1 MNQYISIYSIFF
13 KKNYFFDESNSKKI
27 KLSFLLFLFISVLE
41 FFSIGLLVVVVLT
54 VLGYTN
60 HFPEYLKFFSNFEK
74 KTLLLLFIFF
84 IFIKYFL
91 QILFNYFERKTLRD
105 LQIDYTSKLLN
116 SYFFASNSSL
126 AKFDHSVILNNLISE
141 VKNVFIGFFR
151 PANEFFSELIIIL
164 SLLCLLLFLIDFQLI
179 IICIFIVI
187 FFIIFLKII
196 SKIANQW
203 GRRRIIAG
211 SELLSNIT
219 GVLKNYNIIKLL
231 NKENFFLKKISPIF
245 STVAQA
251 EFMEDIGQKLF
262 RIFLEA
268 TVFLIFLI
276 VLFLLISEK
285 QDDLM
290 AKIIQIFI
298 PFLRILPSF
307 IKLNTTLNKMMY
319 ALPSALNLQATN
331 NELKNST
338 TKINIAE
345 NKKINFLH
353 SLQIKNLHFAY
364 SEDKKIID
372 NKSFQ
377 FNKNEKYL
385 IVGKSGSGKTTFVEL
400 LLGFKKANQGQFIID
415 SHNYQPSEDFSWKK
429 LFGYVPQEV
438 SLLNGT
444 LLSNIAFGEN
454 LNSINYEK
462 SQATLNSM
470 NLGDDFVLDYNIKNF
485 GSNISGGQK
494 QRIGICRA
502 LYFNPEILILD
513 EPTSALNKEDSKKIM
528 NDILNLN
535 KTIIVISHDQ
545 NIITF
550 FKNIINFE

>member
-1 MNQYISIYSIFF
+1 MNQYISICSIFF
-13 KKNYFFDESNSKKI
+13 KKNYFFDEGNSKKI
-27 KLSFLLFLFISVLE
+27 KLSFLSFLFISVLE

-60 HFPEYLKFFSNFEK
+60 NFPEYLKFFSNFEK
-74 KTLLLLFIFF
+74 KTLLLFFIFF
-84 IFIKYFL
+84 ISIKYCL
-91 QILFNYFERKTLRD
+91 QILLNYYEIKTLRD
-105 LQIDYTSKLLN
+105 LQLDYTSKLLN

-126 AKFDHSVILNNLISE
+126 AKFDHSIILNNLINE

-179 IICIFIVI
+179 IICFFIVI
-187 FFIIFLKII
+187 FFLIFLKII

-231 NKENFFLKKISPIF
+231 NKENFFLKKISPFF
-245 STVAQA
+245 SIVTQA

-276 VLFLLISEK
+276 VLFFLISEK

-319 ALPSALNLQATN
+319 ALPSVLNLQATN
-331 NELKNST
+331 SELKNSI
-338 TKINIAE
+338 TKINIPD
-345 NKKINFLH
+345 NKKITFFH
-353 SLQIKNLHFAY
+353 SLEIKNLHFSY
-364 SEDKKIID
+364 SEDKKIIK

-385 IVGKSGSGKTTFVEL
+385 IVGKSGSGKTTFIEL
-400 LLGFKKANQGQFIID
+400 LLGFKKANQGQFLID
-415 SHNYQPSEDFSWKK
+415 SHNYEPTDDFCWKK

-444 LLSNIAFGEN
+444 LISNIAFGES
-454 LNSINYEK
+454 LNIINYK
-462 SQATLNSM
+462 KIQATLNSM
-470 NLGDDFVLDYNIKNF
+470 NLGSNFLLDHNIENF

-502 LYFNPEILILD
+502 LYFDPEILILD
-513 EPTSALNKEDSKKIM
+513 EPTSALNIEDSKKIM
-528 NDILNLN
+528 KDILNLN

-545 NIITF
+545 NIIPF
-550 FKNIINFE
+550 FNNIINFE

>member
-41 FFSIGLLVVVVLT
+41 LFSIGLLVVVVLS

-60 HFPEYLKFFSNFEK
+60 NFPEYLKFFSNFEK
-74 KTLLLLFIFF
+74 KILLLFF
-84 IFIKYFL
+84 ISFISIKYFL
-91 QILFNYFERKTLRD
+91 QIILNYYERKILRD

-116 SYFFASNSSL
+116 YYFFASNSSL
-126 AKFDHSVILNNLISE
+126 VKFDHSVILNNLINE
-141 VKNVFIGFFR
+141 VKNVFTGFFR

-179 IICIFIVI
+179 IICILIVI

-196 SKIANQW
+196 SKVANQW
-203 GRRRIIAG
+203 GRKRIIAG
-211 SELLSNIT
+211 SELLSSIT

-231 NKENFFLKKISPIF
+231 NKENFFLKKISPFF
-245 STVAQA
+245 SIITQA

-262 RIFLEA
+262 RVFVEA

-276 VLFLLISEK
+276 VLFFLISEK

-319 ALPSALNLQATN
+319 ALPSALNLQVTSS
-331 NELKNST
+331 ELKNSNI
-338 TKINIAE
+338 KINKVE

-353 SLQIKNLHFAY
+353 SIKIKNLYFAY
-364 SEDKKIID
+364 SDDKKIID

-385 IVGKSGSGKTTFVEL
+385 IAGKSGSGKTTFIEL
-400 LLGFKKANQGQFIID
+400 LLGFKKAKQGQFMID
-415 SHNYQPSEDFSWKK
+415 SQNYDPIEDFCWKK

-438 SLLNGT
+438 SLLNDT
-444 LLSNIAFGEN
+444 LLSNIAFGED
-454 LNSINYEK
+454 LNSVDYNKAQI
-462 SQATLNSM
+462 ALNSM
-470 NLGDDFVLDYNIKNF
+470 NLGDNFHLDFSIKNF
-485 GSNISGGQK
+485 GSNISGGEK
-494 QRIGICRA
+494 QRVGICRA

-513 EPTSALNKEDSKKIM
+513 EPTSALNVEDSKKIM
-528 NDILNLN
+528 KDILNLN

-545 NIITF
+545 NIISF

>member
-1 MNQYISIYSIFF
+1 MNQYISICSIFF

-41 FFSIGLLVVVVLT
+41 FFSIGLLVVMVLT

-60 HFPEYLKFFSNFEK
+60 HFPEYLKFLSNFEK
-74 KTLLLLFIFF
+74 KTLLLFFIFF

-91 QILFNYFERKTLRD
+91 QILFNYFERKVLRD

-141 VKNVFIGFFR
+141 VKNVFTGFFR

-164 SLLCLLLFLIDFQLI
+164 SLLCLLLFLIDFHLI
-179 IICIFIVI
+179 TIIIFIVI
-187 FFIIFLKII
+187 FFFIFLKII
-196 SKIANQW
+196 SKVANHW
-203 GRRRIIAG
+203 GKKKIIAG
-211 SELLSNIT
+211 SELLSNIA
-219 GVLKNYNIIKLL
+219 GILKNYNIIKLL

-245 STVAQA
+245 SVVAQA

-268 TVFLIFLI
+268 AIFLIFLI
-276 VLFLLISEK
+276 ALFFLISEK

-290 AKIIQIFI
+290 TKIIQIFI

-307 IKLNTTLNKMMY
+307 IKLNTMLNKMMY
-319 ALPSALNLQATN
+319 VLPSVLNLQATS

-338 TKINIAE
+338 TKINIAK

-353 SLQIKNLHFAY
+353 SLEIKNLHFAY
-364 SEDKKIID
+364 PEEKKIID
-372 NKSFQ
+372 NKNFQ

-400 LLGFKKANQGQFIID
+400 LLGFKKANQGQFLID
-415 SHNYQPSEDFSWKK
+415 SHNYEPTDDFCWKK

-438 SLLNGT
+438 SLLNGS
-444 LLSNIAFGEN
+444 LISNIAFGES
-454 LNSINYEK
+454 LNIINYEK
-462 SQATLNSM
+462 MQATLNSM
-470 NLGDDFVLDYNIKNF
+470 NLGGNFLLDHNIENF

-502 LYFNPEILILD
+502 LYFDPEILILD
-513 EPTSALNKEDSKKIM
+513 EPTSALNIEDSKKIM
-528 NDILNLN
+528 KDILNLN

-545 NIITF
+545 NIIPF
-550 FKNIINFE
+550 FNNIINFE